1 MVPPLV
7 RGMNMLVEIYPNNKS
22 DRKYDESHF
31 AEIKSYG
38 QCVEWFADG
47 NELVVMLNTENGKE
61 AVYERLGNVI
71 CLMDTFGLYEY
82 VDIDDDND
90 NEPNLIV
97 RRLLAR
103 QAIDCGFTER
113 CPARGMTWRELAD
126 EILSHPEAL
135 DTEAIVWVHEE
146 DFYMGGHEIVGVS
159 PYYSRES
166 VSENNKLSI
175 DIR

>member
-7 RGMNMLVEIYPNNKS
+7 RGENMLVEIYPNNES

-31 AEIKSYG
+31 ADVKSYNE
-38 QCVEWFADG
+38 CVDWYKEG
-47 NELVVMLNTENGKE
+47 NELVVMLNTVNGKE
-61 AVYERLGNVI
+61 AVYERFGNVI

-90 NEPNLIV
+90 NEHNLIV
-97 RRLLAR
+97 RKLLAR
-103 QAIDCGFTER
+103 QAIDCGFTKR
-113 CPARGMTWRELAD
+113 CPTRCMTWRELAD

-135 DTEAIVWVHEE
+135 DMTAVVWVDDKMECR
-146 DFYMGGHEIVGVS
+146 EIVGVT
-159 PYYSRES
+159 PYDSS
-166 VSENNKLSI
+166 NDKISEDNQLSI

>member
-1 MVPPLV
+1 
-7 RGMNMLVEIYPNNKS
+7 MLVEIYPNNKS
-22 DRKYDESHF
+22 DKKYDESHF
-31 AEIKSYG
+31 AEIKSYNE
-38 QCVEWFADG
+38 CVDWYKVG
-47 NELVVMLNTENGKE
+47 NELVVILNTESGKE

-113 CPARGMTWRELAD
+113 CPTRGMTWRELAD

-135 DTEAIVWVHEE
+135 DMDASVWLYDENFYVGEHEVI
-146 DFYMGGHEIVGVS
+146 GIS
-159 PYYSRES
+159 PFNYGEKI
-166 VSENNKLSI
+166 SEKNQLSI
-175 DIR
+175 DVR